1 MAAICRNACMLG
13 SPRHNVSGRPM
24 FHAFLF
30 ALLTALFCLFAYSA
44 ARADQLIVAIAAGL
58 LALWMLDT
66 SLRSAR
72 GVVRKRRA
80 AKTTTDGQQ

>member
-1 MAAICRNACMLG
+1 
-13 SPRHNVSGRPM
+13 M
-24 FHAFLF
+24 FHATLF

-66 SLRSAR
+66 SVRSVR
-72 GVVRKRRA
+72 GVIRRRRA
-80 AKTTTDGQQ
+80 ATATTDGRE